1 MRFKTEISVNQ
12 RSQRHDQ
19 ADTQPGPRGSG
30 AAAAVQMQRTGSC
43 SGEVGRCGGGDT
55 LQPEVVLHGG
65 VAIGTVRDANRLCQ
79 SLMTRE
85 SHLSITE
92 ESPCQPAS
100 DVSQRQE
107 NTEEVLGSTL
117 SLFTVKL

>member
-12 RSQRHDQ
+12 RLQRHNQ
-19 ADTQPGPRGSG
+19 ADAQPGPRGSG
-30 AAAAVQMQRTGSC
+30 AAAPVQMQRIGSC
-43 SGEVGRCGGGDT
+43 SSEVRRCGGGDT
-55 LQPEVVLHGG
+55 LQPEVELHGG

-100 DVSQRQE
+100 DVSHRNKDKKTQRR
-107 NTEEVLGSTL
+107 
-117 SLFTVKL
+117 F

>member
-1 MRFKTEISVNQ
+1 MRFKTEISADQ

-19 ADTQPGPRGSG
+19 ADAQPGPRGSS
-30 AAAAVQMQRTGSC
+30 AAAPAQMQRTGSC
-43 SGEVGRCGGGDT
+43 SAEVRRRGGGHAGDT

-65 VAIGTVRDANRLCQ
+65 VAIGTGRDANRLCQ

-92 ESPCQPAS
+92 ESPCQMFH
-100 DVSQRQE
+100 
-107 NTEEVLGSTL
+107 TEIKTRKHRL
-117 SLFTVKL
+117 